1 MNEFE
6 MKKEMKKEKKRF
18 ICVSES
24 IRNGIKQGFCGDTH
38 TLQEW
43 IDILYGS
50 KGTFY
55 FDSAPEKEII
65 DYIRDFGGKR
75 LVDET
80 KFLGV

>member
-1 MNEFE
+1 
-6 MKKEMKKEKKRF
+6 MKNLNKTF
-18 ICVSES
+18 ICVGES
-24 IRNGIKQGFCGDTH
+24 IKNGIKQGLAGDTH

-55 FDSAPEKEII
+55 FDAAPEKEII

-75 LVDET
+75 LVDAT
-80 KFLGV
+80 KFWME